1 MAAAAGEDGRMI
13 EVDVLRNKSVF
24 FGLDDGQMEKLATV
38 AYQTAYQKGAVL
50 FREGDGGDSLL
61 IVASGAI
68 DLHQKRE
75 VEGGVKLTTLPVGAV
90 MGEVTLVHVEPRS
103 ATAIAA
109 VDGTEV
115 VVLKNTDLVDLFK
128 EDRELLVVI
137 LLNITRI
144 LSKRLRSATSR
155 MT

>member
-1 MAAAAGEDGRMI
+1 MI
-13 EVDVLRNKSVF
+13 AIDVLKNKNVF
-24 FGLDDGQMEKLATV
+24 FGLDDGQLEKLAAV
-38 AYQTAYQKGAVL
+38 AYQAAYEKGAVL
-50 FREGDGGDSLL
+50 FREGDRGDSLF
-61 IVASGAI
+61 IVESGAI
-68 DLHQKRE
+68 DLHQKRD
-75 VEGGVKLTTLPVGAV
+75 VEGGVKLTTLPVGSV
-90 MGEVTLVHVEPRS
+90 MGEVTLVHIEPRS

-109 VDGTEV
+109 VDETEV

-155 MT
+155 VAGS

>member
-1 MAAAAGEDGRMI
+1 MI
-13 EVDVLRNKSVF
+13 DIDLLKDKSVF
-24 FGLDDGQMEKLATV
+24 FGLDDVQLEKLAVV
-38 AYQTAYQKGAVL
+38 AYQAAYQKVAVL
-50 FREGDGGDSLL
+50 FREGDGGDSLF

-68 DLHQKRE
+68 DLHQKRD
-75 VEGGVKLTTLPVGAV
+75 VEGGVKLTTLPVGSV

-109 VDGTEV
+109 VDATEV
-115 VVLKNTDLVDLFK
+115 VVLKNTDLVNLFK
-128 EDRELLVVI
+128 DDRELLVVI

-155 MT
+155 MS

>member
-1 MAAAAGEDGRMI
+1 MI
-13 EVDVLRNKSVF
+13 DIEILKNKSVF
-24 FGLDDGQMEKLATV
+24 FGLGDEQLEKLAAV
-38 AYQTAYQKGAVL
+38 AYQAAYQKGALL
-50 FREGDGGDSLL
+50 FREGDRGDALF
-61 IVASGAI
+61 IVESGAI

-75 VEGGVKLTTLPVGAV
+75 VEGGVKLTTLPPGSI
-90 MGEVTLVHVEPRS
+90 MGEVTLVHIEPRS

-115 VVLKNTDLVDLFK
+115 VVLRNTDLADLFK

-144 LSKRLRSATSR
+144 LSKRLRTITSKIS
-155 MT
+155 

>member
-1 MAAAAGEDGRMI
+1 M
-13 EVDVLRNKSVF
+13 
-24 FGLDDGQMEKLATV
+24 
-38 AYQTAYQKGAVL
+38 
-50 FREGDGGDSLL
+50 
-61 IVASGAI
+61 
-68 DLHQKRE
+68 
-75 VEGGVKLTTLPVGAV
+75 TTLPAGSI
-90 MGEVTLVHVEPRS
+90 MGEVTLVHIEPRS

-115 VVLKNTDLVDLFK
+115 VVLRNTELADLFK

-155 MT
+155 VS